1 MTRVGSE
8 PTVGRIVIASEL
20 YHPDLTSTGYY
31 VTALA
36 EALATEGSVAVITG
50 QPSYSART
58 DRVPRREIH
67 RDVSIHRIRSL
78 RLDRHHLVKRALN
91 VGTFVASAGWALAT
105 TLGPSDVVVTVTNPP
120 FLPFVALVAGRAR
133 SATTV
138 LVVHD
143 LYPEEAVA
151 AGFLRPGSALHR
163 SWARAAR
170 WMIRRFDQ
178 VVTVGR
184 DQRDRIVE
192 IRGTERGVAMIPN
205 WAEIDEVFPDPGAR
219 TDFRRCHG
227 IGDEEFVAMFAGNHG
242 HLQDLDT
249 LLDAAELLRDEPI
262 TFVFLGNGARRPWL
276 EREVVERGLGKVL
289 LLPAEPRSHQRRFLC
304 GADATLVSLVPG
316 VLGAAVPSRLYNS
329 LAAGVPLVAVVQPG
343 SEVARVIGE
352 HDLGWVSISGDGRA
366 LAESLRAAR
375 RMDVRSRENLSR
387 RCRAVAVSEY
397 SLEGAAAAYRAV
409 LRA

>member
-58 DRVPRREIH
+58 DRVPRREVH

-120 FLPFVALVAGRAR
+120 FLPFVGLLAGRAP

-151 AGFLRPGSALHR
+151 AGFLREESMLYRLWRRISIDDPPFRSGGDRWPRSTGSHR
-163 SWARAAR
+163 RDTGTAADVV
-170 WMIRRFDQ
+170 MI
-178 VVTVGR
+178 VH
-184 DQRDRIVE
+184 
-192 IRGTERGVAMIPN
+192 
-205 WAEIDEVFPDPGAR
+205 WAEIDDVFPDADAR
-219 TDFRRCHG
+219 TDFRREHA

-242 HLQDLDT
+242 HLQDLQT
-249 LLDAAELLRDEPI
+249 LIETADLLRGKSI
-262 TFVFLGNGARRPWL
+262 RFVFLGDGARRPWL
-276 EREVVERGLGKVL
+276 EREVEAREKLHRVL
-289 LLPAEPRSHQRRFLC
+289 LLPAEPRSQQRRFLC
-304 GADATLVSLVPG
+304 GADVSLMTQSFQQP
-316 VLGAAVPSRLYNS
+316 LARL
-329 LAAGVPLVAVVQPG
+329 
-343 SEVARVIGE
+343 
-352 HDLGWVSISGDGRA
+352 
-366 LAESLRAAR
+366 
-375 RMDVRSRENLSR
+375 
-387 RCRAVAVSEY
+387 RCPAVSGIPLPLGCH
-397 SLEGAAAAYRAV
+397 SWRP
-409 LRA
+409 